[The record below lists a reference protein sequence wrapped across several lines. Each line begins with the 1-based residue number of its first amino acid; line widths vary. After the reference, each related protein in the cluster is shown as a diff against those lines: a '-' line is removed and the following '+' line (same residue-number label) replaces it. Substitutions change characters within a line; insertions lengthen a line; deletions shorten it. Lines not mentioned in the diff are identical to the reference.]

1 MGWRGAKPEE
11 GDKSRPHPNAVGRRD
26 TIYIDEEEIN
36 AEQEFVDMRPERGY
50 TFLDAIEII
59 GVAAEDIFGIIRD
72 AIYYGF
78 DIDDEIIDEEVLR

>member
-1 MGWRGAKPEE
+1 MGWRGAKPKD
-11 GDKSRPHPNAVGRRD
+11 GDESRPNVNAVGRRD

-36 AEQEFVDMRPERGY
+36 VDPEFIDNRPWRGY
-50 TFLDAIEII
+50 TWIDAIEII

-72 AIYYGF
+72 TIYYTF